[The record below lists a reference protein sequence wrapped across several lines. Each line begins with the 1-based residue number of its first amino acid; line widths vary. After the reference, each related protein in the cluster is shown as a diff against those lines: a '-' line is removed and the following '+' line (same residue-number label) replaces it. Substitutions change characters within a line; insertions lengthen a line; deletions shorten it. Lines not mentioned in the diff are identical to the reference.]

1 MTDKFDDRVGHM
13 NNISA
18 RGAGNLNDLIFKS
31 SNARGLIDLAGGGSM
46 FKFRVDR
53 RITVTSTPLFKT
65 RLAITFQRKITLKSK
80 LFCPSS
86 FSILPV
92 SND

>member
-1 MTDKFDDRVGHM
+1 
-13 NNISA
+13 
-18 RGAGNLNDLIFKS
+18 
-31 SNARGLIDLAGGGSM
+31 M

-86 FSILPV
+86 FSILAV